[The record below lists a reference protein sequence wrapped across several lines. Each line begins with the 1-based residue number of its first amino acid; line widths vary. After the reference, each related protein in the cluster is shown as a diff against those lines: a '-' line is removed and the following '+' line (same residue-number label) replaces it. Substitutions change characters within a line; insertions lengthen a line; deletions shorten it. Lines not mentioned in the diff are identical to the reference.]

1 MKKIFGLGITLV
13 LLGISTSTVAK
24 ATPGDLTFPPLN
36 ITYQSRPGTALGQY
50 TENGKLLI
58 WGKFDSIN
66 GVPNSGFSRV
76 NTDFTLDN
84 SFNPPSEFSPANGF
98 FPLVISKDGFLMAS
112 SSRTELVHL
121 FSDGQLDATFQSPL
135 LGNSSSSVQL
145 AMSLPNGKYL
155 LQLTTV

>member
-1 MKKIFGLGITLV
+1 MFYLHQVNTKQTKNFSKYQNCNCPTNFLKEETLKKIFGLGITLV

-50 TENGKLLI
+50 TENVKLLI

-66 GVPNSGFSRV
+66 GVPNSGSSPV

-84 SFNPPSEFSPANGF
+84 SFTQPSEF
-98 FPLVISKDGFLMAS
+98 
-112 SSRTELVHL
+112 
-121 FSDGQLDATFQSPL
+121 
-135 LGNSSSSVQL
+135 
-145 AMSLPNGKYL
+145 
-155 LQLTTV
+155 